1 MSKYIDM
8 EVVADAK
15 IDTIKQSSLKLKE
28 SGFTIAPVLSTGEST
43 AGIRYS
49 PSGQALDGCR
59 LAGFGSTSGN
69 ADGNYTYDSSS
80 GVFTLNN
87 NKVVHENNL
96 WSIYIGSTV
105 VWKSNN
111 DADWPWDVS
120 GWTLQVGGGD
130 TGNVTAIYGDPTPA
144 KFEYSDGSEWNEFTA
159 GGSSSGIASEP
170 IEFTLSDLD
179 ADGIL
184 TIQHN
189 LNGYPF
195 GLGYTHIPKNIEFVD
210 LNTLKLDYSDRDA
223 SVAINASIWF
233 AGSSQSM
240 LVAPSN
246 NFNVLVADAGSSDV
260 NGTYVLDDQWLD
272 KSLTEITSSSATMIY
287 NHSSGSGGSG
297 IALVVGA
304 PSGVVYWQ
312 ILRYGTGY
320 YSSEQMTGA
329 VPTKW
334 PWQCTWTKATG
345 SDPVPT
351 LTKVSR

>member
-144 KFEYSDGSEWNEFTA
+144 KWEYSNGSGYAEFGS
-159 GGSSSGIASEP
+159 GGGLTGEE
-170 IEFTLSDLD
+170 IEFSESDLSD
-179 ADGIL
+179 GVL

-189 LNGYPF
+189 LGNKYPF
-195 GLGYTHIPKNIEFVD
+195 GLDYNVMPKDVRFVD
-210 LNTLKLDYSDRDA
+210 SNTLQLDYSDRPANGADGTIILTGA
-223 SVAINASIWF
+223 GTVA
-233 AGSSQSM
+233 
-240 LVAPSN
+240 
-246 NFNVLVADAGSSDV
+246 V
-260 NGTYVLDDQWLD
+260 NGTYVKLYESEFPNL
-272 KSLTEITSSSATMIY
+272 TSSGAKVVAAWQSATHWLVGYHEGNDTTTILFWIVPIGWTGATAPLY
-287 NHSSGSGGSG
+287 ASSGDYTTANPL
-297 IALVVGA
+297 IV
-304 PSGVVYWQ
+304 
-312 ILRYGTGY
+312 
-320 YSSEQMTGA
+320 
-329 VPTKW
+329 
-334 PWQCTWTKATG
+334 TWTKNSGAN
-345 SDPVPT
+345 PVPSISPGSIG
-351 LTKVSR
+351 KVWFVGSRQDMLKQAVR